1 MKAGWLICRGD
12 MSLMAAITEGNHMPM
27 TPTARGTPRC
37 LPAVPRIFSA
47 RRALVRLS
55 SVAAARSVQQ
65 TYLGHLVSLAV
76 GICINHGYII
86 LLQGQLSARK

>member
-1 MKAGWLICRGD
+1 

-27 TPTARGTPRC
+27 TQTARGTPRC

-55 SVAAARSVQQ
+55 SRA
-65 TYLGHLVSLAV
+65 VSSCPTFNIAQRMY
-76 GICINHGYII
+76 INHGYII